1 MLSMLTMLIKT
12 VVYQNHAMLV
22 YAMPWD
28 QLELFWTICLQDSTV
43 TDQTLLDVFNYV
55 EYRQNVINISIINT
69 VVLAE
74 IVQYIF
80 NGGILRSKQSGTFK
94 IFGDSILTK
103 SHASLHKVV
112 CSLSTTRF

>member
-12 VVYQNHAMLV
+12 IAYQNHAMLV
-22 YAMPWD
+22 NAMQWN

-43 TDQTLLDVFNYV
+43 TDQTLLDVFNCV

-74 IVQYIF
+74 IIQYIF
-80 NGGILRSKQSGTFK
+80 NNWILRSKQSGTFK

-103 SHASLHKVV
+103 SHASLHKAV
-112 CSLSTTRF
+112 CFSTTRF

>member
-12 VVYQNHAMLV
+12 IAYQNHAMLV
-22 YAMPWD
+22 NAMQWN

-43 TDQTLLDVFNYV
+43 TDQTLLDVFNCV

-103 SHASLHKVV
+103 SHVLFTK
-112 CSLSTTRF
+112 